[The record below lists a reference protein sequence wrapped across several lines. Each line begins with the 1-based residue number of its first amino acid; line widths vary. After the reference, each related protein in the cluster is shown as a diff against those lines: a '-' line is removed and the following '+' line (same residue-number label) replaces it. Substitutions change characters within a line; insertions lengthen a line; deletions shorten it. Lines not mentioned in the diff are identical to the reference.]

1 MAIPGQSKGWKP
13 RVSENGGRCRS
24 GDVVCQAPQLKRG
37 FQGTRFGSPA
47 LPRPHPSLSPRARFS
62 ACRFATRGQPTGG
75 LATAPRPAPPAS
87 LTSAQGV
94 RAGPRRAVSR
104 AGGQLVGA
112 GGWLRLVW
120 ATGRRTA
127 VPADRGCGCRVLGFG
142 GAGRGRG
149 HVRAPACQ
157 PKARAHRDTCRILTR
172 SGEEMPRN
180 FNSSHRATC
189 RTYDRVPYPGLWAGP
204 GPAWPVRNRAAQ
216 QEVRAG

>member
-24 GDVVCQAPQLKRG
+24 GDVVCQAPRLKRG

-62 ACRFATRGQPTGG
+62 ACRVATRGQPTGG

-142 GAGRGRG
+142 GAAVAQAWALLQRARRRQDSPAPWVALSLRALGR
-149 HVRAPACQ
+149 
-157 PKARAHRDTCRILTR
+157 
-172 SGEEMPRN
+172 
-180 FNSSHRATC
+180 
-189 RTYDRVPYPGLWAGP
+189 GLWAGQSR
-204 GPAWPVRNRAAQ
+204 GAAICGR
-216 QEVRAG
+216 EWRLGSRRHVLPI